1 MIRLLY
7 CSLAGC
13 DSQSKER
20 LYRLASPQRQMR
32 ADRYRKEEDR
42 LRCLIADGLLR
53 YAVGKCTVETGPQGK
68 PYLPE
73 HPDIHFNLSHSGNWV
88 VLAVGD
94 HEVGVDLERTDRNV
108 DRTALAKRHFT
119 PEELASGEDFFAIWT
134 AKESYLKYLGVGLT
148 EDLRGFCVLPGKE
161 PEGVRFFSM
170 MPDNSYCLTLC
181 TTQEEETVQTLFLT
195 CGEL

>member
-73 HPDIHFNLSHSGNWV
+73 HPDIHFNLSHSGPWV
-88 VLAVGD
+88 VLAMGD
-94 HEVGVDLERTDRNV
+94 SPVGVDVECFCQNRNV
-108 DRTALAKRHFT
+108 EVLAKRQFT
-119 PEELASGEDFFAIWT
+119 PEEQRFVGSSQERFLRIWT
-134 AKESYLKYLGVGLT
+134 AKEARLKWDGTGLRVPTNSFPVLDDPMGKTWFLPDGV
-148 EDLRGFCVLPGKE
+148 
-161 PEGVRFFSM
+161 
-170 MPDNSYCLTLC
+170 LTLW
-181 TTQEEETVQTLFLT
+181 TSEPPETWEKVEI
-195 CGEL
+195 CEIVPRR